1 MSDDRLLYTRQVR
14 LPEVGEAGQA
24 RLAAA
29 TAPLGAAGFARTIEA
44 KYLERAGLAT
54 VESGTPASVDVA
66 SLGLQ
71 NEAAREVGEG
81 ALRALAVLRNV
92 LLGDAP

>member
-1 MSDDRLLYTRQVR
+1 MSDDRLLHTRQVR

-24 RLAAA
+24 RLAAT
-29 TAPLGAAGFARTIEA
+29 TAPLGAIGFARTIEA
-44 KYLERAGLAT
+44 KYLERAGLTTA
-54 VESGTPASVDVA
+54 ESGTPAPVDVA

-92 LLGDAP
+92 LLGDAR